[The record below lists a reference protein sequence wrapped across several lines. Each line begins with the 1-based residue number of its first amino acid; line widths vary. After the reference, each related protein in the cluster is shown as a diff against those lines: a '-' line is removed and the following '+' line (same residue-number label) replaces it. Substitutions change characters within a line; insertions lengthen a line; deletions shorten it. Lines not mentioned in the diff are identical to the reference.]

1 MDLVLHVLEH
11 ALSDTAHLVPFL
23 FVTYLVMEAL
33 EHTAGDKLER
43 LVARTG
49 RAGAFIGAV
58 AGVVPQCGF
67 SAAASTLYAGR
78 VISVGTLVAV
88 FLSTSDELLP
98 IFVAEGAPAGELVA
112 ILAVKV
118 VIAAVMGF
126 AVDAGARALGLGGD
140 GHAHIHDLCEHDHCA
155 CDHESP
161 VLSALK
167 HTLTVTVFIFLV
179 TVVLDGVIET
189 VGEDAIAAAIAQNP
203 TASVFGAAVAGLIP
217 NCAASVL
224 ITQLYLSG
232 ALGFPAL
239 MAGSLVSTG
248 VGALVLL
255 RTNLHAKEN
264 LCILGAVLAIGIA
277 WGLVFSV
284 SGVSL

>member
-1 MDLVLHVLEH
+1 MDLLFHLFEH
-11 ALSDTAHLVPFL
+11 ALEDTLPLVPFL
-23 FVTYLVMEAL
+23 FVTYLALEAL
-33 EHTAGDKLER
+33 EHAAGD
-43 LVARTG
+43 
-49 RAGAFIGAV
+49 RAGALVRRAGAAGPGIGALL
-58 AGVVPQCGF
+58 GVIPQCGF

-98 IFVAEGAPAGELVA
+98 IFVAEGAPAGELAA
-112 ILAVKV
+112 ILAIKV
-118 VIAAVMGF
+118 AIAAVMGF

-179 TVVLDGVIET
+179 TVALDGVIEI

-203 TASVFGAAVAGLIP
+203 AASVFGAAVAGLIP

-224 ITQLYLSG
+224 ITQLYLQG
-232 ALGFPAL
+232 ALGLPAL

-264 LCILGAVLAIGIA
+264 LCILGAVLVIGIA

-284 SGVSL
+284 AGVSL